1 MSLYFPL
8 ATSCAKRSWRELL
21 RIGTPNDWH
30 VSHVGSIKGKLLPQ
44 PDPGVAALDVHE
56 IVEQF
61 AVDTATGKLQKL
73 TEAGPLGR
81 ESALPRPQR
90 RTAPK
95 KTKRK

>member
-1 MSLYFPL
+1 MRHVRGERHRRLPSGPAY
-8 ATSCAKRSWRELL
+8 
-21 RIGTPNDWH
+21 PN
-30 VSHVGSIKGKLLPQ
+30 I
-44 PDPGVAALDVHE
+44 AALDVHE

-61 AVDTATGKLQKL
+61 AVDTATGKKL